1 MRNNMQKQKG
11 ITLIELMITIAILG
25 ILTAVAWPYYDRIS
39 RKQYRAEGIIALT
52 EQANAQESFKDE
64 TGNFTAIPRAM
75 VSSPTDGYS
84 NRKKYAITVN
94 TTCAAGEGDNCYKVT
109 ATAQGTQA
117 ADTGCTTI
125 TLDHLGRRLPAKCW
139 SQ

>member
-1 MRNNMQKQKG
+1 MQKQNG
-11 ITLIELMITIAILG
+11 FTLIELIITVAILG

-64 TGNFTAIPRAM
+64 TGSFTGTPRVMA
-75 VSSPTDGYS
+75 SSPTDGYS
-84 NRKKYAITVN
+84 NRKKYVITVS
-94 TTCAAGEGDNCYKVT
+94 TTCAAGEGDSCYKVT

-117 ADTGCTTI
+117 GDTGCTVI
-125 TLDHLGRRLPAKCW
+125 TLDHLGRRLPKECW